1 MATQG
6 KTAGKIKMQ
15 ITRFSKRLSSG
26 LNKPKRKFLHQMTYG
41 IQASKDIKL
50 ANIGRSLEEEILL
63 KKTENRLSRQI
74 NDGDLTEFL
83 NKKLVQEGR
92 WWIKEETVLAL
103 DLSDISKEYSKKQE
117 YLALVRDGS
126 QKGKIRKGYWTL
138 GVLGADPEGDRI
150 IPLYGELYSQ
160 RADGFQSENKQI
172 LGAIDLV
179 REVIGKK
186 GIWTLDRGNDARN
199 HLQRYFSKKA

>member
-1 MATQG
+1 MAIES
-6 KTAGKIKMQ
+6 KTPGKIKTQ

-26 LNKPKRKFLHQMTYG
+26 LNKPKRKFLHQMIYG
-41 IQASKDIKL
+41 VQASKDIKL
-50 ANIGRSLEEEILL
+50 SNIGRSLGEEIPL
-63 KKTENRLSRQI
+63 KKTETRLSRQI
-74 NDGDLTEFL
+74 NDGDLTEFIGR
-83 NKKLVQEGR
+83 KLTGEAKY
-92 WWIKEETVLAL
+92 WIRDETVLAL

-138 GVLGADPEGDRI
+138 GILGADPRGDKVV
-150 IPLYGELYSQ
+150 PVYGELYSQ
-160 RADGFQSENKQI
+160 RADDFQSENKQI

-179 REVIGKK
+179 REIIEKK

-199 HLQRYFSKKA
+199 YLQGPSSKKA